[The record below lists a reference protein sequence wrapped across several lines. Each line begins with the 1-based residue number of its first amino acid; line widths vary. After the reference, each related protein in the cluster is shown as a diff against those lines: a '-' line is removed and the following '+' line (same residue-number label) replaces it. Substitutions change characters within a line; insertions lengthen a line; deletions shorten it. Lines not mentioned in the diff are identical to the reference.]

1 MHTDPVMLNRGRIL
15 SVAKVA
21 ALLRP
26 REYGVWSAELYKP
39 KSKEKDMVL
48 NFSEPAATA
57 SAMRPPAPLNSAVA
71 YLSGRL
77 LQGLRAAV
85 PLLGYG
91 LHMNSAGG

>member
-1 MHTDPVMLNRGRIL
+1 MAN
-15 SVAKVA
+15 VA

-71 YLSGRL
+71 YLSREITSRAEGCGSL
-77 LQGLRAAV
+77 AGLW
-85 PLLGYG
+85 